1 MKFYLHKYKLLL
13 ASILG
18 VFSLHNSAES
28 PLNLKEV
35 EEKLLSILP
44 TEIELLSIQKTDIE
58 GFYEVNFQGIEPLF
72 VSSDG
77 NYLVSGDIYL
87 ITKEGLVNKS
97 ESRRN
102 YQRKTLTQNLDND
115 ELIVFEPEIVNHSIF
130 VFTDVDCGYCRQF
143 HNQIDAYL
151 DLGIKINY
159 LAYPRAGIGSESYN
173 KISSAWCNDDPNY
186 SLTLLKQGKEIKEDL
201 CEDNPVGKHFNLGN
215 AIGVQG
221 TPSII
226 TDQGKMI
233 PGYLPPEDLLNI
245 LSSSG

>member
-13 ASILG
+13 ASI
-18 VFSLHNSAES
+18 VVAFSLHNSAES

-87 ITKEGLVNKS
+87 ITKQGLVNKS
-97 ESRRN
+97 ESRRD

-115 ELIVFEPEIVNHSIF
+115 ELIVFEPKIVNHSIF

-159 LAYPRAGIGSESYN
+159 LAYPRAGIGL
-173 KISSAWCNDDPNY
+173 
-186 SLTLLKQGKEIKEDL
+186 SLI
-201 CEDNPVGKHFNLGN
+201 H
-215 AIGVQG
+215 I
-221 TPSII
+221 
-226 TDQGKMI
+226 
-233 PGYLPPEDLLNI
+233 
-245 LSSSG
+245 